1 MADNTSEIGI
11 GSKWITV
18 PALDVGGKKIVV
30 RGRWIKRALVW
41 DEEWL
46 ETEVEDPEACVR
58 LLKEQDLEELRADFF
73 TFSQKLPATVPKY
86 SYPMERDSV
95 AAIRLTSFKQ
105 WWEKLP
111 QESRKNVRRARKT
124 GVTVIVRQLK
134 DDLIR
139 GLVEL
144 NNECAV
150 RQGRRF
156 VHFGKTFDQVR
167 K

>member
-1 MADNTSEIGI
+1 
-11 GSKWITV
+11 
-18 PALDVGGKKIVV
+18 
-30 RGRWIKRALVW
+30 
-41 DEEWL
+41 
-46 ETEVEDPEACVR
+46 
-58 LLKEQDLEELRADFF
+58 
-73 TFSQKLPATVPKY
+73 
-86 SYPMERDSV
+86 MERDSV

-111 QESRKNVRRARKT
+111 QESRKNVRRARKR

-167 K
+167 KDQSSFLDRSNFVCAYYGDELIGFVKLVYRGNVASILQLVPKVAHYDKRPANALIASAVELCEAKGISCIAYGM